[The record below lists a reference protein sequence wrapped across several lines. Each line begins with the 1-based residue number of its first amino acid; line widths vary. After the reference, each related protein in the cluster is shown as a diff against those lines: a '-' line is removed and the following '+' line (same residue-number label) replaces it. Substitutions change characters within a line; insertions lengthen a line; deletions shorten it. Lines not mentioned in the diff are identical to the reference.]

1 MTEEKIVIGPFYPAL
16 EEPIQ
21 FHLTVKN
28 GKIVDASFKIGFH
41 HRGIE
46 KLALKR
52 NIWENILLVER
63 ICGICSN
70 AHTLC
75 YCRAVEKA
83 LNIEVPPKAKH
94 IRVIVSELERIHSH
108 MLILGALMHSL
119 NFHSLFNDIMIN
131 REIVMEAFEL
141 LCGNRVHYGI
151 NTIGGVRRNFPEKL
165 LRNILENLRK
175 LESFIQTTI
184 TNIENKKEFCEKTEN
199 VGVISKSLA
208 KKFDVVGPVARA
220 SGISF
225 DIRKYHPYESYADID
240 FDVITRADGDVKART
255 LIRFEEII
263 QSIKIINQA
272 TDKLLSEKNDSLY
285 SEFHGISPC
294 EGIGRVEAPRGE
306 LFYYVSLT
314 NTSIP
319 KRVKMRTPTFANI
332 PVLSEILLNEK
343 VELALG
349 IINSIDPCIACLD
362 RSLIIK
368 NGRKKNEK
376 SRN

>member
-16 EEPIQ
+16 EEPVQ

-28 GKIVDASFKIGFH
+28 GRIIDASFKIGFH

-52 NIWENILLVER
+52 NIWENILLMER

-83 LNIEVPPKAKH
+83 LNIEVPPKARY
-94 IRVIVSELERIHSH
+94 IRVIISELERIHSH

-131 REIVMEAFEL
+131 REIVMDALEL

-151 NTIGGVRRNFPEKL
+151 NTIGGVRRNFPKNL
-165 LRNILENLRK
+165 LRKVLENLQNLK
-175 LESFIQTTI
+175 SFIQATI
-184 TNIENKKEFCEKTEN
+184 PNIENGKDFCEKMEN
-199 VGVISKSLA
+199 VGFISKSLA
-208 KKFDVVGPVARA
+208 KEFDVVGPVARA
-220 SGISF
+220 SGIPF
-225 DIRKYHPYESYADID
+225 DIRKHHPYESYVEID
-240 FDVITRADGDVKART
+240 FDVITRTEGDIKART

-263 QSIKIINQA
+263 QSVKIINQTA
-272 TDKLLSEKNDSLY
+272 DKLLSERNDSLY

-294 EGIGRVEAPRGE
+294 EGISRVEAPRGE

-319 KRVKMRTPTFANI
+319 RRVKIRTPTFANI
-332 PVLSEILLNEK
+332 PILSEILLNEK

-362 RSLIIK
+362 RSLTIK